1 MSAVSQP
8 ASLPLPSTDMSCP
21 ECGQENPAEETYCT
35 ACGAALQS
43 EPLPPPLIP
52 LTPGTLL
59 ADTYAI
65 ETAEPFGRENRY
77 LAVDT
82 TAAGV
87 TVLLRERAS
96 EDAESFQTLLA
107 HTDRTQTSSVFD
119 S

>member
-8 ASLPLPSTDMSCP
+8 ASLPLPSTDISCP
-21 ECGQENPAEETYCT
+21 ECGQENPAEEAYCT

-43 EPLPPPLIP
+43 EPLPPPLTP

-65 ETAEPFGRENRY
+65 ETVEPFGRENRY

-82 TAAGV
+82 TAAGSH
-87 TVLLRERAS
+87 RAAS
-96 EDAESFQTLLA
+96 
-107 HTDRTQTSSVFD
+107 
-119 S
+119 